1 MHQVPLG
8 IEAGPGLSDKTQDHG
23 GGRVQE
29 PSGMDGAGP
38 KMQELSDPPKLLNAP
53 LKEKAG
59 EKIKKKTSGGLQ
71 GSASFVAISESHP
84 LWFQE
89 IPARCDHIPGQ
100 SQDS

>member
-8 IEAGPGLSDKTQDHG
+8 IQAGPGLSEKIQDQG

-38 KMQELSDPPKLLNAP
+38 KTQELSDSPPPKLLNAP

-59 EKIKKKTSGGLQ
+59 EEKKENIRGAAGLSFICSQLGITS
-71 GSASFVAISESHP
+71 P
-84 LWFQE
+84 LV
-89 IPARCDHIPGQ
+89 PGDPL
-100 SQDS
+100 SL